1 LSGRP
6 RARAAC
12 RVTNFLGGRLSIRY
26 TAGRVAETRGRA
38 VHEPMDEVDR
48 LAHKVLDAFDDI
60 PELRLE
66 WLIVPDAPRRG
77 SVLEM
82 EVAAT
87 ETSFASRGIEV
98 RAKVAVPL
106 EDVRALTTNELRRFF
121 ARELLE
127 RGGYGRAVAEARV
140 IGEAATRG
148 VPAPGEAQ
156 KN

>member
-1 LSGRP
+1 VQG
-6 RARAAC
+6 
-12 RVTNFLGGRLSIRY
+12 
-26 TAGRVAETRGRA
+26 
-38 VHEPMDEVDR
+38 PMDEVDR
-48 LAHKVLDAFDDI
+48 LAYRILDAFEDI

-66 WLIVPDAPRRG
+66 WLMVPDEPKGG

-87 ETSFASRGIEV
+87 GTFFVARGIEV
-98 RAKVAVPL
+98 RAEVAVPL
-106 EDVRALTTNELRRFF
+106 EDVRALTTEELRRFF

-140 IGEAATRG
+140 IGEAVKRG
-148 VPAPGEAQ
+148 MPAPGEAQ